1 MNVRKRSGK
10 VVPFD
15 AEFIFRAIALASA
28 AAGEHD
34 EEATRGITQAVT
46 AKLQERNEEIWDIE
60 TIQDTVEET
69 LFEKHHYQT
78 AKAYILYRME
88 KEKER
93 LGGMD
98 REGLL
103 KREF

>member
-15 AEFIFRAIALASA
+15 AEFISRAISLASA

-34 EEATRGITQAVT
+34 EEEIAHITQAVT
-46 AKLQERNEEIWDIE
+46 DKLKARGGEIWDIE

-69 LFEKHHYQT
+69 LVRDEGITRRPRPTSAT
-78 AKAYILYRME
+78 AWRRRRSGPAQAR
-88 KEKER
+88 R
-93 LGGMD
+93 RGS
-98 REGLL
+98 
-103 KREF
+103 

>member
-15 AEFIFRAIALASA
+15 ANFISRAISLASA

-34 EEATRGITQAVT
+34 EEEIAHITQAVT
-46 AKLQERNEEIWDIE
+46 EKLKARGGEIWDIE

-69 LFEKHHYQT
+69 LFDTRALPDGKGVYPLPPG
-78 AKAYILYRME
+78 K
-88 KEKER
+88 
-93 LGGMD
+93 G
-98 REGLL
+98 EGACQ
-103 KREF
+103 R